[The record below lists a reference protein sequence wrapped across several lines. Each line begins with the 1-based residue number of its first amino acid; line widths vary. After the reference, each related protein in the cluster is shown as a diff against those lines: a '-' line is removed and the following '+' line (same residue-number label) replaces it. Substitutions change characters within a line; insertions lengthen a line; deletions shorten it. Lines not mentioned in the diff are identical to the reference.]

1 MPNITLLTPEDAQK
15 MANEKKGAFID
26 VRTVG
31 EALAEHLPDS
41 LFLPFDLVNKQ
52 RLQGM
57 GVGEKT
63 PILVC
68 RSGSRAKQAAEEL
81 ARQLDDV
88 AVLDGGIDR
97 WKEKGMSLIT
107 GTKTIPLDRQVLV
120 SAGSMIF
127 LFMILGMLVSPL
139 FFIVSLFMSG
149 GMVFAGLTGACGMAR
164 ILVMMPWNRKP
175 LCQEGCESIKS
186 GVT

>member
-1 MPNITLLTPEDAQK
+1 MPNITLLTPEDAEK
-15 MANEKKGAFID
+15 MANEEKGAFID

-31 EALAEHLPDS
+31 EAIAEHLPDS
-41 LFLPFDLVNKQ
+41 LFLPFDLVNQ
-52 RLQGM
+52 ERLQGM

-68 RSGSRAKQAAEEL
+68 RSGSRAKQAAEVL
-81 ARQLDDV
+81 AQQLESV
-88 AVLDGGIDR
+88 AVLDGGIVG
-97 WKEKGMSLIT
+97 WKERGMSLVT

-120 SAGSMIF
+120 GAGSMIL
-127 LFMILGMLVSPL
+127 LFIILGLLVSPL
-139 FFIVSLFMSG
+139 FFLVSLFMSG

-175 LCQEGCESIKS
+175 LCQEGCKSINS
-186 GVT
+186 GAT